1 MEVSQG
7 PDFSGDPFDVRIMNE
22 RTNPNSFEES
32 RLPEAEPRRARR
44 ETELKIYSC
53 ISDMLASGAEGHA
66 DVLGAHICTG

>member
-44 ETELKIYSC
+44 ETELKYVPS
-53 ISDMLASGAEGHA
+53 SVRSML
-66 DVLGAHICTG
+66 

>member
-44 ETELKIYSC
+44 ETELKFTHVYR
-53 ISDMLASGAEGHA
+53 
-66 DVLGAHICTG
+66 IC